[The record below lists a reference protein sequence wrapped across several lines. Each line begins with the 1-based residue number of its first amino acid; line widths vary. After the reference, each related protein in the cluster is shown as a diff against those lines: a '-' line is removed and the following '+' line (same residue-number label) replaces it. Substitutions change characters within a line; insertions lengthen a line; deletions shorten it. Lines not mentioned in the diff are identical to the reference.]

1 MIYFSQL
8 LETKQI
14 EKLLKRYPVGLEV
27 ISFSIWEVLDN
38 LEHSISYYQKE
49 FAAFKDNTSLT
60 FHGPF
65 LDLQPGSCDEKIRS
79 LTKERFNASY
89 QAAQAF
95 GSKDMIFHIGYLPNV
110 YIEKYWLDNVVVFW
124 KEFLEDKSKECMFY
138 IENVLDTDWELLKEI
153 IDRVNRPNFKACL
166 DIGHVNAYSYKTV
179 EEWIKALGERI
190 GYVHLHN
197 NDGTRD
203 SHQGLEHGTL
213 PIQTILQQL
222 KHYAPH
228 AKWSLEIGDE
238 KMLEESLKY
247 VTENYSLR

>member
-49 FAAFKDNTSLT
+49 FASFKDDTPLT

-65 LDLQPGSCDEKIRS
+65 LDLQPGSCDEKIRR
-79 LTKERFNASY
+79 LTKERFEASY

-247 VTENYSLR
+247 ITENYSSR

>member
-8 LETKQI
+8 LETDKI
-14 EKLLKRYPVGLEV
+14 EKLLNRYPVGLEV

-38 LEHSISYYQKE
+38 LEHSISYYQNE
-49 FAAFKDNTSLT
+49 FTSFKDHTPLA

-65 LDLQPGSCDEKIRS
+65 LDLQPGSCDGKVRS
-79 LTKERFNASY
+79 LTKERFEASY
-89 QAAQAF
+89 KAAQAF
-95 GSKDMIFHIGYLPNV
+95 GSKEMIFHTGYLPNAH
-110 YIEKYWLDNVVVFW
+110 IEKYWLENVVVFW

-138 IENVLDTDWELLKEI
+138 IENVLDTDWELLREI
-153 IDRVNRPNFKACL
+153 VDRVNRPNFKACL
-166 DIGHVNAYSYKTV
+166 DIGHVNAYSHKTV

-197 NDGTRD
+197 NDGTGD
-203 SHQGLEHGTL
+203 THQGLEHGTL

-222 KHYAPH
+222 KHDAPH

-238 KMLEESLKY
+238 KMLEESLLLMTTMKI
-247 VTENYSLR
+247 